1 MTCPRRLRPR
11 ILGLSRCLAVPDLLE
26 TMPDSSGVLFTVLR
40 YTFVA
45 PDWKRAQVWIKSLR
59 SGERKLLLE
68 NAVDARYAN
77 GYLVFSRQ
85 AKLYAVRFD
94 LNNLSIIGSPVPVLD
109 EVANSTVGNE
119 IGRAH
124 V

>member
-1 MTCPRRLRPR
+1 MWAFCFTKRRRRRFGTRKNTKLPKVGFWRILAISTSSTDMTCPRRLRPR

-68 NAVDARYAN
+68 NAVDARYA
-77 GYLVFSRQ
+77 
-85 AKLYAVRFD
+85 
-94 LNNLSIIGSPVPVLD
+94 
-109 EVANSTVGNE
+109 
-119 IGRAH
+119 
-124 V
+124 